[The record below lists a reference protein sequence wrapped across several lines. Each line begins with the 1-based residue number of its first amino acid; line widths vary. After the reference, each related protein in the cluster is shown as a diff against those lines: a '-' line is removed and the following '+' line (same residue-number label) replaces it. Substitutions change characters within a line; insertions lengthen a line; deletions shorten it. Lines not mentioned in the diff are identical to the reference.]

1 MPTDRLQA
9 NQAKVEVI
17 PSGPIR
23 SDKVGSRQASSSRVH
38 KGDSIPEVALQR
50 GSYPEEER

>member
-1 MPTDRLQA
+1 MPTERLQV
-9 NQAKVEVI
+9 NQAKVEAI

-23 SDKVGSRQASSSRVH
+23 SDKVGSRQASSGRVR